1 MDFRA
6 LHAKNSYLFLSKRNL
21 IRESILADYKSS
33 NIIQLFRE
41 MGEQDDCEYCV
52 GNQFDSIKALN
63 SVWPNQILNFKTP
76 QSLWPEMAGQL
87 KADQA
92 ANKLPAIIVGEA
104 NSGEKLNRFFLEQD
118 YHRRTWTAM
127 SINPSN
133 LSFDTKGQF
142 SIKEFGNDEKLKDW
156 LSVVEAELMLGG
168 NLNSQLFES
177 LNQSSNVHFLALY
190 EATKII
196 STVLVYTYED
206 HAGIY
211 LLATRK
217 EQRGRGFAK
226 ALMQEA
232 LRRAREKSCSSVS
245 LQATDAGYSLYK
257 RLGFKDAGKIPVY
270 KFKGD
275 ANS

>member
-1 MDFRA
+1 M
-6 LHAKNSYLFLSKRNL
+6 
-21 IRESILADYKSS
+21 ADYKSS

-41 MGEQDDCEYCV
+41 MGEQVDCEYCV
-52 GNQFDSIKALN
+52 GNQFDSIKTLN
-63 SVWPNQILNFKTP
+63 SVWPNQVLNFKSAK
-76 QSLWPEMAGQL
+76 SLWPEMAGQIR
-87 KADQA
+87 ADQA

-104 NSGEKLNRFFLEQD
+104 NSEEKLNRFFLEQD

-142 SIKEFGNDEKLKDW
+142 SVKEFGNDEKLEDW
-156 LSVVEAELMLGG
+156 LAVVKAELMLGG
-168 NLNSQLFES
+168 TLNSHLFES
-177 LNQSSNVHFLALY
+177 LNQSPNVHFLALY
-190 EATKII
+190 KQAKIV
-196 STVLVYTYED
+196 STVLLYTYEE

-217 EQRGRGFAK
+217 EQRSKGFAK

-232 LRRAREKSCSSVS
+232 LRRAREKSCSSVW
-245 LQATDAGYSLYK
+245 LQATEAGYSLYK